1 MTVLFYKVEDF
12 YTKNYFEAQ
21 NKSNELDKPI
31 EKCFAEFPY
40 IDELEKINELTMD
53 EIIERYEEL

>member
-12 YTKNYFEAQ
+12 YTKNYIEAQ
-21 NKSNELDKPI
+21 NKSKELNKHM
-31 EKCFAEFPY
+31 EECFAEFPY

-53 EIIERYEEL
+53 EIIERYEGL